1 MKTFKDTAGRTWS
14 LSLTIGS
21 AKKIRDLLEID
32 LFGDDIS
39 TIVTDLASDPV
50 RLAGV
55 LWVLVS
61 DEAAAKDINEDDF
74 FGAFS
79 GDVIEAAT
87 DLFLEELVQL
97 YPEKKRVILHKI
109 LEKIR
114 SAELRILEQAQ
125 AMVESDRLDKFIE
138 EKIREVEKDLEDK
151 RSGTVSTQ

>member
-138 EKIREVEKDLEDK
+138 EKIREVEKDFDDK
-151 RSGTVSTQ
+151 TAGTVSTQ

>member
-1 MKTFKDTAGRTWS
+1 LKTFKDTAGRTWS

-138 EKIREVEKDLEDK
+138 EKIREVEKDFDDK
-151 RSGTVSTQ
+151 TSGTVSTQ

>member
-55 LWVLVS
+55 LWVLVA
-61 DEAAAKDINEDDF
+61 DEAAAKDISEDDF

-79 GDVIEAAT
+79 GDVIEAVT

-97 YPEKKRVILHKI
+97 YPEKKRIILHKI

-138 EKIREVEKDLEDK
+138 EKIREVEKDFDDK
-151 RSGTVSTQ
+151 TSGTVSTQ

>member
-21 AKKIRDLLEID
+21 AKKIRDILEID

-55 LWVLVS
+55 LWVLVA

-97 YPEKKRVILHKI
+97 YPEKKRIILHKI

-138 EKIREVEKDLEDK
+138 EKIREVEKDFDDK
-151 RSGTVSTQ
+151 TSGTVSAQ

>member
-1 MKTFKDTAGRTWS
+1 MKTFKDTAARPWS

-32 LFGDDIS
+32 LFGDEIS

-50 RLAGV
+50 RLADV

-61 DEAAAKDINEDDF
+61 DEAAAKDISEDDF

-79 GDVIEAAT
+79 GDVNEAAT

-97 YPEKKRVILHKI
+97 YPEKKRIILHKI

-125 AMVESDRLDKFIE
+125 AMVESDRLDKFID
-138 EKIREVEKDLEDK
+138 EKIREVEKDFDSK
-151 RSGTVSTQ
+151 TSGTVSTQ

>member
-138 EKIREVEKDLEDK
+138 EKIREVEKDFDDK
-151 RSGTVSTQ
+151 TSGTVSTQ